1 MTISV
6 KLVNCANWDEDV
18 RVMTSYGQEYKLR
31 RGDVTPP
38 MGVPHGEGKE
48 LRLSVH
54 PDRKGEPGFLGD
66 VDVTTHYREKTA
78 GVGSAFGLVME
89 LQTRI
94 PPHDPE
100 RRTTVELRHGNELH
114 VFDENGTM
122 VGEPIVLE
130 EGPRR

>member
-1 MTISV
+1 MTIQV

-18 RVMTSYGQEYKLR
+18 RVMTSHGQEYKLR

-54 PDRKGEPGFLGD
+54 PDRKGEPGYLGE
-66 VDVTTHYREKTA
+66 VDVTTHYRERTKPPKTVGQLIVQLRDLLYRHEA
-78 GVGSAFGLVME
+78 GE
-89 LQTRI
+89 L
-94 PPHDPE
+94 P
-100 RRTTVELRHGNELH
+100 TVELRHGNELH
-114 VFDENGTM
+114 VFNEDGTM

-130 EGPRR
+130 EGPKR